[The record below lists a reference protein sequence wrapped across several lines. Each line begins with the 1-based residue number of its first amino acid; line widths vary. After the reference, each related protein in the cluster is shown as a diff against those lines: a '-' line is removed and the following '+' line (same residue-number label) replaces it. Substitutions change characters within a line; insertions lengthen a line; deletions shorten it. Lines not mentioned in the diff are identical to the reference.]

1 MEASPRITT
10 QPAPDLRDLY
20 RYMASREFVAG
31 RAELLERGFSPH
43 RLRSWKRS
51 GRLVKAFRG
60 VYSYG
65 REIHTR
71 NAALRAGL
79 LVAGPGSAL
88 TGRVALE
95 KWGAIQ
101 IRREIPLE
109 IQVATRTDRDRV
121 HNGLSPGLR
130 NTQARVVQRQF
141 EPGDVRLRDGLEIL
155 RPTLALIDFAVNAPE
170 TEVRFAFLELCRL
183 GYFNERD
190 VEFCIRRAV
199 GRRGSSKL
207 KPLLGL
213 WVTELE
219 RIRSVLEGLFLLA
232 WVEAHEEMPE
242 VNVKVH
248 GFEVDLLWR
257 KQGVVLELDGDAFH
271 SDPIARKR
279 DLRKQRFLESKG
291 LRVIRV
297 TWKEFM
303 ADPAGVVRR
312 IARELGLI

>member
-1 MEASPRITT
+1 M
-10 QPAPDLRDLY
+10 
-20 RYMASREFVAG
+20 
-31 RAELLERGFSPH
+31 
-43 RLRSWKRS
+43 
-51 GRLVKAFRG
+51 
-60 VYSYG
+60 
-65 REIHTR
+65 
-71 NAALRAGL
+71 
-79 LVAGPGSAL
+79 
-88 TGRVALE
+88 
-95 KWGAIQ
+95 
-101 IRREIPLE
+101 
-109 IQVATRTDRDRV
+109 
-121 HNGLSPGLR
+121 
-130 NTQARVVQRQF
+130 VQRQF